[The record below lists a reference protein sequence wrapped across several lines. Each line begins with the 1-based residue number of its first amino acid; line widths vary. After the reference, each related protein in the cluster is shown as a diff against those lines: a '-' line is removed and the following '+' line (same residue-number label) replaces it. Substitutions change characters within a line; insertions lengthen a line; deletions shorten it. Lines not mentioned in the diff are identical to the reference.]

1 MVRTDAV
8 IKYQWFQRCLWMD
21 EQKSYTK
28 EEVMTLAVEY
38 ITRNDEELYDVIKAS
53 LIGGGKGK
61 IAPTSKAYEKLSF
74 RDMEVKQFEAGEFIM
89 PDLVHSKVVRALKD
103 WKTGN
108 VDQMQL
114 IKTAKYGEPGLVPEL
129 VV

>member
-1 MVRTDAV
+1 
-8 IKYQWFQRCLWMD
+8 MD
-21 EQKSYTK
+21 DQKTYTK
-28 EEVMTLAVEY
+28 EELMNLAVEY

-61 IAPTSKAYEKLSF
+61 IAPTSKAFEKLNF
-74 RDMEVKQFEAGEFIM
+74 RDMEVKQFEAGEFVM
-89 PDLVHSKVVRALKD
+89 PDLVYPKVVRALKD

-108 VDQMQL
+108 IDQMQM
-114 IKTAKYGEPGLVPEL
+114 IRTGKYGEPNLVPEL